1 MVQPDRDPAAEA
13 APFAPRRVDK
23 PWGHELIWA
32 ETDTYVGKVLH
43 IRAGHQLS
51 FQFHVA
57 KDETVHV
64 LTGAVE
70 IDVAAELG
78 ARRTLRLGPGDSLHI
93 RPGTR
98 HRLRAVETSDVL
110 EASTPQLDDVVR
122 IEDDYGRAGI

>member
-1 MVQPDRDPAAEA
+1 MLPRDRDPAGEA

-32 ETDTYVGKVLH
+32 ETDAYVGKVLH

-51 FQFHVA
+51 FQYHVA

-64 LTGAVE
+64 LAGAIE
-70 IDVAAELG
+70 LDVAPAGGE
-78 ARRTLRLGPGDSLHI
+78 RRTLRLGPGESLRI

-98 HRLRAVETSDVL
+98 HRLRAIATSDVL

-122 IEDDYGRAGI
+122 IEDDYGRAGA